1 MTSEILGGKNM
12 GVTSA
17 VAKVPRGRIPVAVV
31 LEGVPDEWQKNVLQV
46 LASPTTAE
54 VTVEGCGTIDAVAF
68 RLTQEQARHLATQI
82 TELLGPEHGR
92 LP

>member
-1 MTSEILGGKNM
+1 M
-12 GVTSA
+12 GVTSSST
-17 VAKVPRGRIPVAVV
+17 VSKGPRGRVRLAVI
-31 LEGVPDEWQKNVLQV
+31 LEGVPDKWQKNVLQV

-54 VTVEGCGTIDAVAF
+54 VTVDGCGPVDAVAF

-92 LP
+92 IP